1 MELEHALSCPCG
13 GFRTIRHN
21 EIRDLLADLL
31 TEVCPNVCT
40 EPRLQPLS
48 DERLDHATASTEY
61 NARADI
67 QAGGFWG
74 SSQFETALFDVRVF
88 SLNRIV
94 LVPQCLPATV
104 DTSERRGCTTSGF
117 DRWMGPPSARS
128 SSLRPGALLQLQ
140 QCF

>member
-1 MELEHALSCPCG
+1 MLPLEEHGFALLKREFRDALCIRYAWPMPNTATECVCGKPMELEHALSCPCG
-13 GFRTIRHN
+13 GFPSIRHN

-48 DERLDHATASTEY
+48 DERLDHATASTED

-74 SSQFETALFDVRVF
+74 SSRFETALFDVRVF
-88 SLNRIV
+88 NPFAESNRAC
-94 LVPQCLPATV
+94 P
-104 DTSERRGCTTSGF
+104 
-117 DRWMGPPSARS
+117 
-128 SSLRPGALLQLQ
+128 
-140 QCF
+140 